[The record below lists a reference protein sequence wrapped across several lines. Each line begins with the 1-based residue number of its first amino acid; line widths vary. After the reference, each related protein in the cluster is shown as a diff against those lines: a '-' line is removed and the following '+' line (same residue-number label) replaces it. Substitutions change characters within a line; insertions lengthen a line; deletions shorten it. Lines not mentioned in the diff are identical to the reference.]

1 MRRCSATCCLCARI
15 SLSFF
20 FAYPPPPSPHHF
32 CRDDAPG
39 LLFLT
44 PCLWESADKMKA
56 CAERLK
62 SAGIA
67 KLPKRSCP
75 EGYKERLRRWV
86 EQQPGK
92 LDSRAHHP
100 EMWEDWVYKKG
111 KRGSASTNNGS
122 E

>member
-1 MRRCSATCCLCARI
+1 
-15 SLSFF
+15 
-20 FAYPPPPSPHHF
+20 
-32 CRDDAPG
+32 
-39 LLFLT
+39 
-44 PCLWESADKMKA
+44 MKA

-75 EGYKERLRRWV
+75 EGYKERQRRWV

-92 LDSRAHHP
+92 LDSRTHHP